1 MSEQNKSGV
10 KKQAVGRVLLA
21 VLSFI
26 ISVCV
31 AVSAIFV
38 IERYIKKD
46 GKPDTSVESSP
57 SSIIEVTP
65 EPEAITKVST
75 ASVNVTG
82 DLLMHLPIISA
93 AAQSNGE
100 YDFNNIFTL
109 FQSYVS
115 AADYSVANL
124 ETTLRSETDGYKYS
138 GYPSFNC
145 PDDIVSAA
153 KSAGFDMLLTA
164 NNHSYDT
171 RLKGMLRTLEVIDKE
186 GLDRLGTHKSAEEK
200 RYAVKEINDIKLG
213 MMCYT
218 YETDPSINGVA
229 LNGIS
234 MTSEAKVLVNA
245 FSYSETDAFYKSV
258 EENMAAMKSGGAEA
272 YVLFIHWGEEYNL
285 KPNTAQKEI
294 AQKMCD
300 LGIDIIVGGHPHV
313 VEPVELLQSTL
324 DPNRKT
330 VCIYS
335 VGNAVSNQRK
345 ERMNL
350 KTGHTEDGILFGFTF
365 AKYSNGEVLL
375 ENVELLPTWVN
386 LHASKETGKK
396 VYQILP
402 LDEGIED
409 WKTAFSL
416 SDATEK
422 AARASAERTKA
433 ITGEGMEAVKA
444 YLSTLEYPM

>member
-1 MSEQNKSGV
+1 MSKQNKSGI

-31 AVSAIFV
+31 AVSAVFV

-46 GKPDTSVESSP
+46 GKPDASVESSP

-82 DLLMHLPIISA
+82 DLLMHLPIISS

-124 ETTLRSETDGYKYS
+124 ETTLRSEADGYKYS

-145 PDDIVSAA
+145 PDGIVSAA

-186 GLDRLGTHKSAEEK
+186 GLDRLGTHKTTEEK
-200 RYAVKEINDIKLG
+200 RYAVKEINGIKLG

-218 YETDPSINGVA
+218 YETDPSSDGVA

-234 MTSEAKVLVNA
+234 MTAEAKVLVNA

-258 EENMAAMKSGGAEA
+258 EENMAAMKSEGAEA

-324 DPNRKT
+324 DPDRKT

-350 KTGHTEDGILFGFTF
+350 KTGHTEDGMLFGFTF

-386 LHASKETGKK
+386 LHTSKETGKK

-409 WKTAFSL
+409 WKTAFGL
-416 SDATEK
+416 SDTTEK

-433 ITGEGMEAVKA
+433 ITGDGMEAVKA
-444 YLSTLEYPM
+444 YLSTIKPPM